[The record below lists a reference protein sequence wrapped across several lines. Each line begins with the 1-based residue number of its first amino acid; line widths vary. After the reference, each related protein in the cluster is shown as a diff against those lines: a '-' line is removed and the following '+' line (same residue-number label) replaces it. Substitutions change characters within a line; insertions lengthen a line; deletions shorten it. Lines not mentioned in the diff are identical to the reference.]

1 MGSIYI
7 RQIHQ
12 FSMDILEGNIYIFND
27 FEVWRAEWKVWRG
40 ERYKISGLNE
50 NSTITP
56 ASKESVL
63 INKEKFR
70 FRDYDQLMKIADN
83 NLSYDGN

>member
-1 MGSIYI
+1 MGSIYT
-7 RQIHQ
+7 RHIHQ
-12 FSMDILEGNIYIFND
+12 FSTEILEGNIYIYIFND
-27 FEVWRAEWKVWRG
+27 FEVWKAG

-56 ASKESVL
+56 ASEESVL
-63 INKEKFR
+63 KNKEKVR
-70 FRDYDQLMKIADN
+70 FRDYDQLMKIADK